1 MLGDIDLLISMEL
14 GRKLLDDNSL
24 IGIPMNVHKV
34 PNTNN
39 VRVVYDNALGE
50 FEAVFD
56 GETGKIIST

>member
-1 MLGDIDLLISMEL
+1 MEL

-39 VRVVYDNALGE
+39 IRVVYDNALGE

-56 GETGKIIST
+56 GETGKIVST